1 LVELHSQ
8 VEKCLAGAI
17 GAAAAHKA
25 LREATAF
32 TPRESRELSEAYAE
46 ILAGLRLSPDDL
58 KARIDYYQE
67 REGFLMRHV
76 DELKREITER
86 MRIQSAL
93 EESENRFRGLVET
106 MNDGLA
112 IEDGNGIITYV
123 NDKICE
129 LWGRSRAEII
139 GRSAVEF
146 LDDAERMAAKGQAD
160 VGDMEGMAPYEAT
173 WVRKDGRRIPTL
185 VSPVSICDGKGKI
198 RGKFAVIT
206 DVSHIKTRE
215 REKANLISM
224 FAHDMRSSLAGI
236 HGLGHRLSTK
246 FSSLDDHTRE
256 EYLRVINREASK
268 LEALVEDFLAFARLE
283 TGSLKMS
290 LRKISVGTELHELFE
305 LYQPKAV
312 QKGIELTIEVEEG
325 LPVIEADAVRLRRVF
340 TNLLDNALKFSKET
354 GTVSIAAMVVAPS
367 LVVKIRDQGIGIDP
381 GEAPF
386 IFDIFHRARTGEGK
400 EGYGI
405 GLATVKA
412 IVEAHG
418 GSVEVDSEL
427 GKGSVFTVYLPLTRQ
442 EDESR

>member
-1 LVELHSQ
+1 
-8 VEKCLAGAI
+8 
-17 GAAAAHKA
+17 
-25 LREATAF
+25 
-32 TPRESRELSEAYAE
+32 
-46 ILAGLRLSPDDL
+46 
-58 KARIDYYQE
+58 
-67 REGFLMRHV
+67 
-76 DELKREITER
+76 
-86 MRIQSAL
+86 
-93 EESENRFRGLVET
+93 
-106 MNDGLA
+106 
-112 IEDGNGIITYV
+112 
-123 NDKICE
+123 
-129 LWGRSRAEII
+129 
-139 GRSAVEF
+139 
-146 LDDAERMAAKGQAD
+146 
-160 VGDMEGMAPYEAT
+160 
-173 WVRKDGRRIPTL
+173 
-185 VSPVSICDGKGKI
+185 
-198 RGKFAVIT
+198 VIT